1 MMRTCAS
8 LVSLVLLMAQSARA
22 EGTPAERPAF
32 AAKNEVA
39 NGLQTISFTATAG
52 GIKICLPDDL
62 RPGDAISG
70 TINITPQGT
79 SPEARAANNSTLAGC
94 TVEIGQRSHRV
105 ISPAVGWSIPAT
117 LPSGGIALVLRNDRG
132 EEVARTPL
140 SVTVREDRA
149 PKAFRLPAIGQTGR
163 LLEALGPF
171 DGDLSTTGLKLDD
184 EPIELIAES
193 PRKLI
198 ARNSYTR
205 KGMALLVLRERDKTA
220 DADFRSIA
228 VNLAAPKTAL
238 VKGETT
244 TLTVKV
250 LGLDGLTKA
259 ISLVLENASS
269 DVISLSGGDTQRLRI
284 EPSAVVDGSSTFE
297 RSVTGIK
304 RGSWSITCSV
314 VKDD

>member
-1 MMRTCAS
+1 MRTCAS
-8 LVSLVLLMAQSARA
+8 LVSLVLLMAQSAQA
-22 EGTPAERPAF
+22 EGTPADRPAV
-32 AAKNEVA
+32 AMQNEVA

-52 GIKICLPDDL
+52 GIRLCLPDDL

-79 SPEARAANNSTLAGC
+79 SPEARAANKSILAGC
-94 TVEIGQRSHRV
+94 SVEIGQRSHRV
-105 ISPAVGWSIPAT
+105 ITPAVGWSIPAT
-117 LPSGGIALVLRNDRG
+117 LPPGGIALVLRNDRG
-132 EEVARTPL
+132 VEVARTPL
-140 SVTVREDRA
+140 AVTAREDRA

-171 DGDLSTTGLKLDD
+171 DGDLSTTDLKLED

-198 ARNSYTR
+198 ARNSYT
-205 KGMALLVLRERDKTA
+205 KSGMALLVLRERDKTA

-238 VKGETT
+238 LKGEKT

-250 LGLDGLTKA
+250 AGLELLTKG
-259 ISLVLENASS
+259 IPLVLENTSA
-269 DVISLSGGDTQRLRI
+269 DVIRLSGGDAERFRI
-284 EPSAVVDGSSTFE
+284 EPSSVVGGSVTIE
-297 RSVTGIK
+297 RTVTGIK
-304 RGSWSITCSV
+304 HGSWTISCTV
-314 VKDD
+314 VKDE